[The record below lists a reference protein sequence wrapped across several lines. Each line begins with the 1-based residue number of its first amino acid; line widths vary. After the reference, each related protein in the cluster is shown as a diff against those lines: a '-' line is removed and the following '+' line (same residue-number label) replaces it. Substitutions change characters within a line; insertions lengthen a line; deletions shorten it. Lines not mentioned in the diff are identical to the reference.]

1 MNSRTK
7 ILISVMILLFC
18 GSMLWGE
25 SYGEKTAANLKA
37 KGWNPS
43 LIVILIST
51 LPLVELRGSIPVAI
65 AVLGMPWQKAVALS
79 ILGNMLPIP
88 FLLLL
93 LEWFF
98 KMISRYK
105 WGKKF
110 TDWMYNRTRNKG
122 KVVER
127 YEEIGLAIYVG
138 IPLPG
143 TGGWTGSLAAKIF
156 GLPFAKS
163 LLWIFIGVLI
173 AATLVTL
180 LTLLGVAI
188 F

>member
-1 MNSRTK
+1 
-7 ILISVMILLFC
+7 
-18 GSMLWGE
+18 
-25 SYGEKTAANLKA
+25 
-37 KGWNPS
+37 
-43 LIVILIST
+43 
-51 LPLVELRGSIPVAI
+51 
-65 AVLGMPWQKAVALS
+65 
-79 ILGNMLPIP
+79 MLPIP
-88 FLLLL
+88 FLLLF

-98 KMISRYK
+98 KLISRYK

-127 YEEIGLAIYVG
+127 YEEIGLAIFVG

-156 GLPFAKS
+156 GLSFAKS

-173 AATLVTL
+173 AAVIVTL
-180 LTLLGVAI
+180 LTLLGVAV

>member
-1 MNSRTK
+1 MNSRIK
-7 ILISVMILLFC
+7 VLIILMILIFC

-25 SYGEKTAANLKA
+25 TYGERTAANLKA

-51 LPLVELRGSIPVAI
+51 LPVVELRGSIPVAI

-88 FLLLL
+88 FLLLF

-98 KMISRYK
+98 KLISRYK

-127 YEEIGLAIYVG
+127 YEEIGLAIFVG

-156 GLPFAKS
+156 GLSFAKS

-173 AATLVTL
+173 AAVIVTL
-180 LTLLGVAI
+180 LTLLGVAV